1 MGFSISQANANKI
14 LGVCGTLYGLALL
27 FATDAFWAQY
37 FSAKSLHTAP
47 DMLNWFSRGW
57 AFVLLS
63 MGISSYQHCN
73 GFGISFFNLVSQ
85 VFYTVYFAGMVFG
98 AGIGAEEKT
107 FADTKQ
113 MWQLQLGIN
122 VIFLAIAYLGHADAT
137 KNGQADSEKA
147 HNEGETDHK
156 TIGGYAFH
164 QSGCNKFLGAIFGI
178 YGLLLAFYSK
188 GFFLHYWTEA
198 VLDRFALFLFFAQGW
213 GLMFIAVALASWTHN
228 GGDGISQFHLYAQP
242 LFLINFIYQ
251 VFGHGYNDNNWSIH
265 KNMWYAQVVLNGIF
279 TVVAYLGNKD
289 AQARRPA
296 AAATDATPATPAG
309 GGSML

>member
-1 MGFSISQANANKI
+1 MGSHVSC
-14 LGVCGTLYGLALL
+14 VLAAVGCSADAHLACPSSCNCFTVL

-113 MWQLQLGIN
+113 MWQLQLGI
-122 VIFLAIAYLGHADAT
+122 
-137 KNGQADSEKA
+137 K
-147 HNEGETDHK
+147 
-156 TIGGYAFH
+156 
-164 QSGCNKFLGAIFGI
+164 
-178 YGLLLAFYSK
+178 
-188 GFFLHYWTEA
+188 
-198 VLDRFALFLFFAQGW
+198 
-213 GLMFIAVALASWTHN
+213 
-228 GGDGISQFHLYAQP
+228 
-242 LFLINFIYQ
+242 
-251 VFGHGYNDNNWSIH
+251 
-265 KNMWYAQVVLNGIF
+265 
-279 TVVAYLGNKD
+279 
-289 AQARRPA
+289 
-296 AAATDATPATPAG
+296 
-309 GGSML
+309 